1 VKVGIVVP
9 YSWSFWGGVVDHADQ
24 QARALNR
31 LGIETRTIIGCDPPG
46 RLTRALHP
54 RVVGRP
60 ERPPPRVLP
69 VGRTA
74 IVPANGSVANIVLAP
89 QAYFRIR
96 RILERESFDLL
107 HLHELSI
114 PIPCMAALLLAET
127 PLVATFHASGTLP
140 WLRIAKPIYGFLLER
155 LDHRLA
161 VSQQALASAA
171 RHFPGKYE
179 VLANGVALP
188 ERADPSERQHQLV
201 FVGRNEPRKGLE
213 VLLRSWPCVWAA
225 TGARLRVIG
234 TDPRSVRLLLARH
247 KLPSDGIDLL
257 GIVSDAELT
266 EELRVA
272 KLLVAPSLGRES
284 FGMVLTRAFAC
295 ATPVVASDIAGYQ
308 EVVTAA
314 CGVLVPPDQPQSL
327 AAALVDL
334 LEDEPAR
341 CLRGAAARELAEE
354 RYSWDR
360 IGLRLVDI
368 YDQLVHHGR
377 PVSSMNGD
385 VRRALD
391 RSLLADASEPGQARD
406 GLAAGSVAQ
415 HQPDQQR

>member
-1 VKVGIVVP
+1 MKVGIVVP

-60 ERPPPRVLP
+60 ERPPPWVLP

-89 QAYFRIR
+89 QTYFRIR

-107 HLHELSI
+107 HLHEPSI
-114 PIPCMAALLLAET
+114 PIPCVAALLLAEA
-127 PLVATFHASGTLP
+127 PLVGTFHASGSLP
-140 WLRIAKPIYGFLLER
+140 WLRIAKPVYGFLLER

-161 VSQQALASAA
+161 VSAQALGSAA

-213 VLLRSWPCVWAA
+213 VLLRSWPCVRAA

-234 TDPRSVRLLLARH
+234 TDPRSVRLLLARRE
-247 KLPSDGIDLL
+247 LPSDGIDLL

-266 EELRVA
+266 EELAVA
-272 KLLVAPSLGRES
+272 KLLVAPATGRSSRPLAVSSFLPISRSCSPPRSLICSRTSRPG
-284 FGMVLTRAFAC
+284 AC
-295 ATPVVASDIAGYQ
+295 VGLPHGNSRRSATPGTGSRSAWPRSMTSSYMERG
-308 EVVTAA
+308 
-314 CGVLVPPDQPQSL
+314 PRPQST
-327 AAALVDL
+327 VMF
-334 LEDEPAR
+334 
-341 CLRGAAARELAEE
+341 AARLIDRCSPAPMLPSSARRE
-354 RYSWDR
+354 R
-360 IGLRLVDI
+360 
-368 YDQLVHHGR
+368 
-377 PVSSMNGD
+377 
-385 VRRALD
+385 A
-391 RSLLADASEPGQARD
+391 
-406 GLAAGSVAQ
+406 
-415 HQPDQQR
+415 